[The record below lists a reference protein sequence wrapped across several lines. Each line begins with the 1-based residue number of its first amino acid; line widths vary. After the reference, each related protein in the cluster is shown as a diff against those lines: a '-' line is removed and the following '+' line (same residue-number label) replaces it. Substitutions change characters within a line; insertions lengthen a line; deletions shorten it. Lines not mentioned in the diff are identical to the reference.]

1 MTAALQVMPITGPVA
16 VLMALGLSTAT
27 FYRRRQP
34 KLPAPQRKAPA
45 RSLSLVER
53 QSVIDVLHEDRFVDL
68 PPAEVA
74 ATLLS
79 EGRHL
84 CSERTMY
91 RILDANHEV
100 KERRNQ
106 LVHPV
111 RAKPELIATGPNQ
124 VWSWDITKLLTF
136 EKLVYLCLYVIIDI
150 FSRYVVGWLLAR
162 NESAVLA
169 KQLVDDTVRKYDV
182 APKVLTLHADRG
194 APMRSKL
201 LAQLLADLEV
211 GKSFNRPHTSN
222 DNPFSESHFKTLKY
236 HRGFPGKFQN
246 VDDGRVFCTPFFDW
260 YNNRHNHSGIA
271 MLTPADVHFGRAHD
285 ELCKRHD
292 GKMAHY
298 HQYPERYVNGPPRLE
313 VLPPAVYINPPSM
326 TESPTSTGAEP
337 AAVRRARATAPQQRT
352 PLTDRHHRRRKCSL
366 NCNAAILRIVD
377 RFRPQAVRCLGIP
390 STASVACREFS
401 QGS

>member
-1 MTAALQVMPITGPVA
+1 MTATLEVMPITGPVA

-34 KLPAPQRKAPA
+34 KPPPPRRKPPA
-45 RSLSLVER
+45 RALSLVER
-53 QSVIDVLHEDRFVDL
+53 QSIIDVLHEDRFVDL
-68 PPAEVA
+68 PPAEVT
-74 ATLLS
+74 ATLLG

-136 EKLVYLCLYVIIDI
+136 AKLVYLCLYVIIDI
-150 FSRYVVGWLLAR
+150 FSRYVVGWLLAK

-236 HRGFPGKFQN
+236 HRGFPGKFQD
-246 VDDGRVFCTPFFDW
+246 VDDGRGFCAPFFDW
-260 YNNRHNHSGIA
+260 YNNNHHHSGIA
-271 MLTPADVHFGRAHD
+271 LLTPADVHFGRAHD
-285 ELCKRHD
+285 VLRMRHD
-292 GKMAHY
+292 VKMAHY
-298 HQYPERYVNGPPRLE
+298 RQYPERHVNGPPRME
-313 VLPPAVYINPPSM
+313 VLPPAVYINPPS
-326 TESPTSTGAEP
+326 TTDSPTSTGAEP
-337 AAVRRARATAPQQRT
+337 AASAGAPGDASGERQPPSGGLAPPRQRS
-352 PLTDRHHRRRKCSL
+352 PLAIIEGG
-366 NCNAAILRIVD
+366 NAL
-377 RFRPQAVRCLGIP
+377 
-390 STASVACREFS
+390 
-401 QGS
+401 